1 MASEDDKIDL
11 SSVAVTDLRK
21 SLETLCQGSTLPP
34 YNYDFPERFV
44 QQRDLHFS
52 HFSTTRIDGLK
63 FFRESEY
70 SGKSCPRFE
79 QKEVTMTLDFVT
91 NGRWLWF
98 VPEQPSVSQSSVV
111 SSVSQAEEVQSN
123 GASATNDSD
132 ASQITLST
140 PGDISLASI
149 LQAMQAMETRIGTRF
164 DSLEGRMATKDDL
177 DLSEKKMQNM
187 MHTKITIFA
196 TSIQRQLTA
205 VEERLDARID
215 NLASDHNQLVSNVSV
230 LSDRVDKV
238 TTGAGGSLHTT
249 ITDSTGAA
257 FSSVAVVPSETGN
270 DNATLRTPG
279 DYAPPP
285 VRHLLHS
292 TMVSAQGRVRYTSE
306 TVPTP
311 SHKSPIFSLG
321 DLDNISNIP
330 STGNN
335 FRQGDVCQSTSR
347 VLGGYGQVDNGV
359 YRPYGRNESI
369 SYASPVQA
377 QNFNMVQNSNFDRT
391 QSNSIFETSRP
402 STSYVGANRSSFN
415 HSRGNT
421 SMRVK
426 EPSVKMPTF
435 DPKSNNWTT
444 FIQDFEDL
452 VNEMGWQGQE
462 ITKLKFCFLG
472 DSKEIFRSLPIS
484 VQSNYEIVKKKF
496 FSIYGDAD
504 ERQANA
510 LKLYNCKQGDDQDL
524 QSLVAQVTILANKA
538 FPNDPV
544 MADTMAI
551 EYFLKG
557 CKHQEAARAVIGSD
571 RCKSLEEVSIE
582 VRRLVDKFLFLDG
595 SKDPVQVRAFSH
607 SRSTA
612 AESGTTMRESRS
624 TKFSPERSKRN
635 FSPTQSPNRSD
646 KFSSTSTKVGMNDLF
661 DQIQLMRGDFAHVD
675 GKMADFDNKISA
687 VQDNVSNLKSEIMR
701 TPSQD
706 RGALYKS
713 PPRRQFF
720 GSSPPRGDRSKSPD
734 GRGTGSP
741 SVCFRCR
748 QPGHFIR
755 ECPEAAS
762 PGRSDKDK
770 NWRSPASSPSKRV
783 TFGEIKST
791 GQGLK
796 A

>member
-52 HFSTTRIDGLK
+52 HFSITRIDGVK

-79 QKEVTMTLDFVT
+79 QKEVTMTLDFVA

-98 VPEQPSVSQSSVV
+98 APEQPSVSQSSVV

-132 ASQITLST
+132 ASQKTLST

-187 MHTKITIFA
+187 MHNKITNFA

-270 DNATLRTPG
+270 DNAPLRTPG

-335 FRQGDVCQSTSR
+335 FRPGDVCQSASR

-377 QNFNMVQNSNFDRT
+377 QNLNMVQNSNFDRP

-402 STSYVGANRSSFN
+402 STSYVGADRSSFN

-472 DSKEIFRSLPIS
+472 DSKEIFRSLPTS
-484 VQSNYEIVKKKF
+484 VQGNYEIVKKKF

-504 ERQANA
+504 ER
-510 LKLYNCKQGDDQDL
+510 
-524 QSLVAQVTILANKA
+524 
-538 FPNDPV
+538 
-544 MADTMAI
+544 
-551 EYFLKG
+551 
-557 CKHQEAARAVIGSD
+557 
-571 RCKSLEEVSIE
+571 
-582 VRRLVDKFLFLDG
+582 
-595 SKDPVQVRAFSH
+595 
-607 SRSTA
+607 
-612 AESGTTMRESRS
+612 
-624 TKFSPERSKRN
+624 
-635 FSPTQSPNRSD
+635 
-646 KFSSTSTKVGMNDLF
+646 
-661 DQIQLMRGDFAHVD
+661 
-675 GKMADFDNKISA
+675 
-687 VQDNVSNLKSEIMR
+687 
-701 TPSQD
+701 
-706 RGALYKS
+706 
-713 PPRRQFF
+713 
-720 GSSPPRGDRSKSPD
+720 
-734 GRGTGSP
+734 
-741 SVCFRCR
+741 
-748 QPGHFIR
+748 
-755 ECPEAAS
+755 
-762 PGRSDKDK
+762 
-770 NWRSPASSPSKRV
+770 
-783 TFGEIKST
+783 
-791 GQGLK
+791 
-796 A
+796 